1 MEKKKPTPHWY
12 VVHTYAGHEQKVKNA
27 LTQRVE
33 SMGLEDKVLEI
44 LIPSQ
49 DKIQIREGKKEKV
62 KERIFPGYVLARLLL
77 TDESWLAVRTT
88 PGVTGFVGTGNKP
101 TPLSDEEV
109 DTIINYIK
117 LEPARYETKVSL
129 GEAVKILDGPFA
141 DFLGKV
147 DEVDEERG
155 KIKVLVSIFGRETPV
170 ELDLLQV
177 SKL

>member
-1 MEKKKPTPHWY
+1 MAEKKSIPHWY

-27 LTQRVE
+27 LAQRVE
-33 SMGLEDKVLEI
+33 SMGLEDKVLEV

-62 KERIFPGYVLARLLL
+62 KERIFPGYVLVRLVL

-109 DTIINYIK
+109 NTIIKYMK
-117 LEPARYETKVSL
+117 LEPTRYEAKFSL
-129 GEAVKILDGPFA
+129 GEAVKILDGPFT

-147 DEVDEERG
+147 EEVDEGRG
-155 KIKVLVSIFGRETPV
+155 KVKVLVSIFGRETPV
-170 ELDLLQV
+170 ELDFLQI